1 MTASINPAPLQ
12 LSPDPVYPAPVKS
25 VEPGS
30 PAERAGVRPGDL
42 LLRVN
47 GEGVTDVL
55 AYRHALQSGVATLQ
69 MSRPA
74 QVQGYQ
80 PNFVPQDHHT
90 TKASEDDLTYTF
102 QVDWEDPGLDFEE
115 VLFDGIRKCAN
126 KCDFCYV
133 HQMPRGFR
141 KSLYV
146 MDDDY
151 RLSFLYGSFVTL
163 TNLTETDV
171 QRILNENLSPL
182 YVSVHASNQELRQ
195 DLMKWWKLK
204 VKDVAVTQIQDMIER
219 LESIDLY
226 TQIVLLPGRNDGDH
240 FDETLDYLTS
250 RPNVI
255 SAAVVPI
262 GLTEHRKNL
271 PDVRVFTQAEAQ
283 DVLRRANVWRKKM
296 YAERGTRF
304 IFPSDELYLLAG
316 EALPSEEEYEG
327 FPMLEN
333 GVGMIRDF
341 LHEPLPELPVSL
353 PAPRKVILAT
363 GLLFAESLNLAIEPL
378 RAIQGLE
385 IEVRAVENKTFGAVT
400 TVAGLLT
407 GRCFRHAVKQGEA
420 DLLIVPPTTLRYG
433 TELMLDNM
441 SLTELGEDLQMTV
454 RSGGSTLG
462 ELARVILSDAASSGP
477 QFGMSAHAVK
487 DGPNADG
494 LGRSQA

>member
-1 MTASINPAPLQ
+1 MTASTLFPQ
-12 LSPDPVYPAPVKS
+12 LTQGADPVYPAPVKS

-30 PAERAGVRPGDL
+30 PADRAGVRPGDL

-47 GEGVTDVL
+47 GEALTDVL
-55 AYRHALQSGVATLQ
+55 AYRHALQVGVATLQ

-74 QVQGYQ
+74 EVTPVQLG
-80 PNFVPQDHHT
+80 FVPQDHHV
-90 TKASEDDLTYTF
+90 TKLGEAELTYSF
-102 QVDWEDPGLDFEE
+102 QVDWEDPGIDFEE

-204 VKDVAVTQIQDMIER
+204 VKDQAVTQIQDMIER

-240 FDETLDYLTS
+240 FDETLEYLTS

-262 GLTEHRKNL
+262 GLTDHRKNL
-271 PDVRVFTQAEAQ
+271 PDVRVFTKSEAQ
-283 DVLRRANVWRKKM
+283 DVIRRANVWRKKM
-296 YAERGTRF
+296 FSERGTRF

-316 EALPSEEEYEG
+316 EPLPTEEEYEG

-333 GVGMIRDF
+333 GVGMVRDF
-341 LHEPLPELPVSL
+341 LHEALPELPAAL
-353 PAPRKVILAT
+353 PVPKRVILAT
-363 GLLFAESLNLAIEPL
+363 GLLFAESLDLAVEPL
-378 RAIQGLE
+378 RAIEGLD
-385 IEVRAVENKTFGAVT
+385 IEVRAVENKTFGKVT

-407 GRCFRHAVKQGEA
+407 GRCFRHAVRQGEA

-441 SLTELGEDLQMTV
+441 SLTELGEDLKMTV

-462 ELARVILSDAASSGP
+462 ELARVILQDAASSGP
-477 QFGMSAHAVK
+477 QFGMSAHAIK
-487 DGPNADG
+487 DGP
-494 LGRSQA
+494 GRSQA

>member
-1 MTASINPAPLQ
+1 MTASTLFPQ
-12 LSPDPVYPAPVKS
+12 LSQDQGPVYPAPVKS

-30 PAERAGVRPGDL
+30 PADRAGVRPGDL

-47 GEGVTDVL
+47 GAALSDVL

-74 QVQGYQ
+74 EAAQQVMG
-80 PNFVPQDHHT
+80 FVPQDHHV
-90 TKASEDDLTYTF
+90 TKQGEGELIYSF
-102 QVDWEDPGLDFEE
+102 QVEWEDPGIDFEE

-204 VKDVAVTQIQDMIER
+204 VKDVAVTRIQDMIER

-226 TQIVLLPGRNDGDH
+226 TQIVLLPGRNDGEH

-262 GLTEHRKNL
+262 GLTDHRKNL
-271 PDVRVFTQAEAQ
+271 PDVRVFTKPEAQ
-283 DVLRRANVWRKKM
+283 DVINRANVWRRKM
-296 YAERGTRF
+296 LVERGTRF

-316 EALPSEEEYEG
+316 EALPTEEEYEG

-341 LHEPLPELPVSL
+341 LHEGLPELPARL
-353 PAPRKVILAT
+353 PAPMKVILAT
-363 GLLFAESLNLAIEPL
+363 GLLFAESLELAVEPL
-378 RAIQGLE
+378 RTIEGLE
-385 IEVRAVENKTFGAVT
+385 IEVRAVENKTFGKVT

-407 GRCFRHAVKQGEA
+407 GRCFRHAVVQGEA

-441 SLTELGEDLQMTV
+441 SLSELGEDLKMTV

-462 ELARVILSDAASSGP
+462 ELARVILQGAASSGL
-477 QFGMSAHAVK
+477 QFGISAHAVK
-487 DGPNADG
+487 DVSGADTI
-494 LGRSQA
+494 GRSQA

>member
-1 MTASINPAPLQ
+1 MTASTLFSQPTPDT
-12 LSPDPVYPAPVKS
+12 DPVYPAPVKS

-30 PAERAGVRPGDL
+30 PADRAGVRPGDL

-47 GEGVTDVL
+47 GEALTDVL
-55 AYRHALQSGVATLQ
+55 AYRHALQVGVATLQ

-74 QVQGYQ
+74 AAAPVQLG
-80 PNFVPQDHHT
+80 FVPQDHHT
-90 TKASEDDLTYTF
+90 TKLSGEELTYSF
-102 QVDWEDPGLDFEE
+102 QVEWEDPGLDFEE

-204 VKDVAVTQIQDMIER
+204 VKDQAVTQIQDMIER

-226 TQIVLLPGRNDGDH
+226 TQIVLLPGRNDGEH
-240 FDETLDYLTS
+240 FDETLEYLTS

-262 GLTEHRKNL
+262 GLTDHRKNL
-271 PDVRVFTQAEAQ
+271 PDVRVFTKPEAQ
-283 DVLRRANVWRKKM
+283 DVIRRANVWRKKM

-316 EALPSEEEYEG
+316 EPLPTEEEYEG

-341 LHEPLPELPVSL
+341 LHEPLPELPAAL
-353 PAPRKVILAT
+353 PVPKRVILAT
-363 GLLFAESLNLAIEPL
+363 GLLFAESLELAVKPL
-378 RAIQGLE
+378 RAIEGLD
-385 IEVRAVENKTFGAVT
+385 IEVRAVENKTFGKVT

-407 GRCFRHAVKQGEA
+407 GRCFRHAVRQGEA

-441 SLTELGEDLQMTV
+441 SLTELGEDLKMTV

-477 QFGMSAHAVK
+477 SFGMSAHAVK
-487 DGPNADG
+487 DGP
-494 LGRSQA
+494 GRSQA